1 MKCFITKSLLFFI
14 LIVVTVASTNYIGD
28 AAHIFTQNYEK
39 QISDILLSGN
49 NVTNIGNYD
58 ERALQR
64 LLVKN
69 SRIADTVVLGSS
81 RMMLY
86 GEQIFGKLNIQN
98 SAVSG
103 ATLED
108 LIGIYQ
114 IYKSENKLPKN
125 IIIGVDPWIFNAH
138 NGQERWITLKKEY
151 CFFLK
156 VTCDYNST
164 TKLEQLIS
172 PSYFQSSFWEIW
184 KRNDQPVMALTML
197 NRRNTKLTDGSLVY
211 GKEMRSKTEDEI
223 SASIENYLEG
233 DIYGFRNFNKLSP
246 RYVKEFKK
254 LISDIIKSGVE
265 LEFYLVPYPPKVYK
279 LMQEDYPV
287 IIEIENLLISLAKKE
302 KISLRG
308 SYNPSIY
315 NFKNIDFYDGMH
327 LRAENLIRLN
337 N

>member
-1 MKCFITKSLLFFI
+1 
-14 LIVVTVASTNYIGD
+14 
-28 AAHIFTQNYEK
+28 
-39 QISDILLSGN
+39 
-49 NVTNIGNYD
+49 
-58 ERALQR
+58 
-64 LLVKN
+64 
-69 SRIADTVVLGSS
+69 
-81 RMMLY
+81 
-86 GEQIFGKLNIQN
+86 
-98 SAVSG
+98 
-103 ATLED
+103 
-108 LIGIYQ
+108 
-114 IYKSENKLPKN
+114 
-125 IIIGVDPWIFNAH
+125 
-138 NGQERWITLKKEY
+138 
-151 CFFLK
+151 
-156 VTCDYNST
+156 
-164 TKLEQLIS
+164 
-172 PSYFQSSFWEIW
+172 
-184 KRNDQPVMALTML
+184 MALTML